1 MSDRSTID
9 QEVAMKSPTLPLSND
24 PKELKSNRKKL
35 AARDKRL
42 HAKQRPEK
50 RLKIVQ
56 SMNAGHVR
64 GGHSFH

>member
-1 MSDRSTID
+1 
-9 QEVAMKSPTLPLSND
+9 MKSPKLPLSNN
-24 PKELKSNRKKL
+24 PKELKSNLKKL
-35 AARDKRL
+35 TARDKRL
-42 HAKQRPEK
+42 NAKQRPEK